1 MSSQEPVSRQW
12 SPIEDL
18 PEDWRETLVDKS
30 VQAAMQA
37 WIDRAEELRQ
47 SEAYKEFT
55 ERLHRRWSIETG
67 IIEDAYTVSR
77 SATETLIQHGLDA
90 ALISHED
97 VGNEEPI
104 EVLRKIED
112 HQRAIQGLYSFAS
125 DQRPLGVS
133 FIRELHQV
141 LMAHQ
146 QTYLAVDQ
154 FGNRG
159 PRQLKLGDWKTWP
172 NHVDLPGGGRFEY
185 CPPEQVASE
194 MDQLVEWHRKHLE
207 TGVPPDIE
215 AAWLHH
221 RFTLI
226 HPFEDGNGRVARTL
240 ATMVLLKGRWLPM
253 VIDRKEKPQYIDAIR
268 KADKGD
274 LQPLVRLVNLNQ
286 IKEVRTAASLSIMIS
301 KGVTPI
307 NERIKSIANRL
318 TELADS
324 NAISHNEG
332 IYRSSVLWTSANQV
346 LKQTAN
352 DLNEA
357 LSEVDRNSIIKG
369 RLRAEVAFS
378 AYSDYQANLYTE
390 QLMAAASTLGYS
402 ANWIAHHQWCALSL
416 NLKNAF
422 KLIFSFHAIGQAA
435 LGLFGCLPFVYKR
448 EGALDDRSELTT
460 TWSGPFLL
468 SESPFEFV
476 DTEDVAN
483 IVLRFDPWLEARIS
497 EALAIWERDL

>member
-112 HQRAIQGLYSFAS
+112 HQRAIQGLYSFVS

-268 KADKGD
+268 KADKGA
-274 LQPLVRLVNLNQ
+274 LQPLVRLLGKQ
-286 IKEVRTAASLSIMIS
+286 QLKELRTAVSQSVILIASNTAISDRMIS
-301 KGVTPI
+301 ISNRLREKVIESDKPSEMGI
-307 NERIKSIANRL
+307 AIANQLWSATKTRL
-318 TELADS
+318 EHVAQQLDKVFADLRNYRANSFAAEYNATSSTAHSEQAVAVSEEL
-324 NAISHNEG
+324 G
-332 IYRSSVLWTSANQV
+332 YRANWQ
-346 LKQTAN
+346 
-352 DLNEA
+352 
-357 LSEVDRNSIIKG
+357 
-369 RLRAEVAFS
+369 
-378 AYSDYQANLYTE
+378 AYS
-390 QLMAAASTLGYS
+390 S
-402 ANWIAHHQWCALSL
+402 WCLLEVFSPSHFEA
-416 NLKNAF
+416 
-422 KLIFSFHAIGQAA
+422 IFQFHAIGRSQV
-435 LGLFGCLPFVYKR
+435 GLFACLPWFRRR
-448 EGALDDRSELTT
+448 EGGEAIALYDAPS
-460 TWSGPFLL
+460 WSAPQPL
-468 SESPFEFV
+468 SESPFEFAE
-476 DTEDVAN
+476 TESSSDV
-483 IVLRFDPWLEARIS
+483 LTRFTPWLEARIS

>member
-1 MSSQEPVSRQW
+1 MSSQEPVSRHW

-18 PEDWRETLVDKS
+18 PEDWRETLVDKA

-47 SEAYKEFT
+47 SDAYKEFT

-112 HQRAIQGLYSFAS
+112 HQRAIQGLYSFVS

-194 MDQLVEWHRKHLE
+194 LDQLVEWHRQHLDA
-207 TGVPPDIE
+207 GVPPDIE

-268 KADKGD
+268 KADNGD
-274 LQPLVRLVNLNQ
+274 LQPLIKLIGAHQLKELRAAVSYADQLVQTEATVSSQILSIAARLQQRVASADNSRQQAIALSIELWRTTSQQLKETVNNLNIVFQSSTEYRAYFDCADFESERSYFFAGQ
-286 IKEVRTAASLSIMIS
+286 IIEAAKKLNYFADRNIYQSWC
-301 KGVTPI
+301 
-307 NERIKSIANRL
+307 RL
-318 TELADS
+318 T
-324 NAISHNEG
+324 IQG
-332 IYRSSVLWTSANQV
+332 
-346 LKQTAN
+346 
-352 DLNEA
+352 
-357 LSEVDRNSIIKG
+357 VDRFEF
-369 RLRAEVAFS
+369 LVAFHGIGRS
-378 AYSDYQANLYTE
+378 QIGYLGCVPMTYRRNVGDYQNSPE
-390 QLMAAASTLGYS
+390 QNIRWGEVVP
-402 ANWIAHHQWCALSL
+402 LS
-416 NLKNAF
+416 
-422 KLIFSFHAIGQAA
+422 
-435 LGLFGCLPFVYKR
+435 
-448 EGALDDRSELTT
+448 D
-460 TWSGPFLL
+460 
-468 SESPFEFV
+468 SPFEFSYS
-476 DTEDVAN
+476 ERSGDV
-483 IVLRFDPWLEARIS
+483 LERFDPWLEARIS